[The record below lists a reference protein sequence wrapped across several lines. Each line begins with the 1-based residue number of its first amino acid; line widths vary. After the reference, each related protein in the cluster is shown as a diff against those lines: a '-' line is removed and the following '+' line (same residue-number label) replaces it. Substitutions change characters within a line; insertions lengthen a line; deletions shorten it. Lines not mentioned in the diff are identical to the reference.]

1 MRLFGNALPR
11 YLQAMVGYRVG
22 FEYHW
27 RTEQGTR
34 GDDNW
39 DYCGIG
45 LRSEVAICI
54 VLDGAT
60 TGAKSGEFA
69 RQVATQLIDWFI
81 EAKGPLTAD
90 AIIDQLLEL
99 HKVLIPD
106 FRSASASYAIILI
119 EPEKPL
125 VILHAGDCLVG
136 QLHGT
141 PPVRWETRPHTL
153 ANATQ
158 NIPIA
163 EIANSPLRN
172 RLTRSLRAREFLKPD
187 ESSINPKG
195 DAAIIVGSDGFWA
208 DLEPN
213 DQISFLDG
221 ATLNG
226 KDQDDCSVLKISP
239 LAVNQKS
246 KVSSE
251 TSKNIYVVDSR

>member
-1 MRLFGNALPR
+1 M
-11 YLQAMVGYRVG
+11 G

-27 RTEQGTR
+27 QTQQGKR
-34 GDDNW
+34 SDDNW

-45 LRSEVAICI
+45 LRSEISLCI
-54 VLDGAT
+54 VLDGVT
-60 TGAKSGEFA
+60 TGAKSGDFA
-69 RQVATQLIDWFI
+69 CQVATRLIDWFI
-81 EAKGPLTAD
+81 EVIGPVTAD
-90 AIIDQLLEL
+90 AIIDQLLEI
-99 HKVLIPD
+99 HKVLMPD

-153 ANATQ
+153 ANAIQ

-163 EIANSPLRN
+163 EIAQSPLRN

-187 ESSINPKG
+187 VSSINLKG

-213 DQISFLDG
+213 DQIKFLDG
-221 ATLNG
+221 ATLNE
-226 KDQDDCSVLKISP
+226 KEDQDDCSALKIGP
-239 LAVNQKS
+239 LAVNKKS

-251 TSKNIYVVDSR
+251 TSKNIYIVDTQ